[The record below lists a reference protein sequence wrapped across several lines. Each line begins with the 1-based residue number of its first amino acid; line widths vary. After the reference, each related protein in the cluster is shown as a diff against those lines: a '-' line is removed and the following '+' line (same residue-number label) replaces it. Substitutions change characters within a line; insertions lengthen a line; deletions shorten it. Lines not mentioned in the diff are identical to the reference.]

1 MLYDLNI
8 HWSPS
13 TTQAQLLQTLTL
25 ASSLGYGTV
34 ALSHTLTLPLPS
46 QFKKPLPEAPS
57 TNGETNLPHVLH
69 RATLPLSDPS
79 ASNYRIPSLAPFYD
93 ILAVRPLTKDAFH
106 NACLTLDVPIIS
118 LDFTQHFPFHFRP
131 KPCMA
136 AVNRGVRFEIC
147 YSQVLNPNADARA
160 RANFISNATSL
171 IRATGGRG
179 IILSSEASTALLL
192 RGPADVVNLMNVW
205 GLSNDKGLEAL
216 RATPRGVVVNEG
228 IKRTGF
234 RGVIDMVKLPKSDT
248 ENKAA
253 EEKGT
258 NRQKEGQQKL
268 DNNGANQ
275 KRKPGEDASPGPA
288 MSKRQ
293 AKKMKLAARTNT
305 DTTSQKAK

>member
-13 TTQAQLLQTLTL
+13 TTQAQLLSTLTMS
-25 ASSLGYGTV
+25 ASLGYGTV

-46 QFKKPLPEAPS
+46 QFKKPLPE
-57 TNGETNLPHVLH
+57 LPATSGQTKLPNVLH

-79 ASNYRIPSLAPFYD
+79 ASNYRIPSLAPIYD
-93 ILAVRPLTKDAFH
+93 ILAVRPLTKDAFN

-147 YSQVLNPNADARA
+147 YSQVLSSNADARA

-171 IRATGGRG
+171 IRATSGRG
-179 IILSSEASTALLL
+179 IILSSEASSALLL
-192 RGPADVVNLMNVW
+192 RGPADVVNLMSVW
-205 GLSNDKGLEAL
+205 GLSNDKGLESL

-228 IKRTGF
+228 VKRSGF
-234 RGVIDMVKLPKSDT
+234 RGVIDMVKVPQSEAKDMVV
-248 ENKAA
+248 A
-253 EEKGT
+253 EGPDKKQ
-258 NRQKEGQQKL
+258 RKGQQSR
-268 DNNGANQ
+268 DNNGNNQ
-275 KRKPGEDASPGPA
+275 KRKPGEDASPGIA
-288 MSKRQ
+288 VSKRQ

-305 DTTSQKAK
+305 ETSTQVSK

>member
-13 TTQAQLLQTLTL
+13 TTDAQLLQTLTL

-46 QFKKPLPEAPS
+46 QFKKPLPDVPAS
-57 TNGETNLPHVLH
+57 NGQTKLPLVLH

-79 ASNYRIPSLAPFYD
+79 ASNYRIPSLAAFYD

-106 NACLTLDVPIIS
+106 NACLTLDVPLIS

-179 IILSSEASTALLL
+179 IILSSEASSALLL
-192 RGPADVVNLMNVW
+192 RGPADVVNLMSVW
-205 GLSNDKGLEAL
+205 GLSNDKGLEAI
-216 RATPRGVVVNEG
+216 RATARGVVVNEG
-228 IKRTGF
+228 IRRSGF
-234 RGVIDMVKLPKSDT
+234 RGVIDMVKVPRDEPDSKQSSGRD
-248 ENKAA
+248 NKKD
-253 EEKGT
+253 EH
-258 NRQKEGQQKL
+258 QKPES
-268 DNNGANQ
+268 NHANQ
-275 KRKPGEDASPGPA
+275 KRKTGEDASAGQA

-305 DTTSQKAK
+305 DAASQKSK